1 MAYWKNEKFE
11 DKIRKRMQKDTDCE
25 IIYPSNKE
33 EKVISIDDYKE
44 FAKNVVKNPY
54 IEVKYYHRKSGCN
67 RRAFANEE
75 VLVSITEAEGNRLET
90 CFHLH
95 FSVDRCEEIMG
106 MTKEDRKRIF
116 EDWIDRKNKIGEKT
130 NIEWVKKGDE

>member
-1 MAYWKNEKFE
+1 
-11 DKIRKRMQKDTDCE
+11 MQEDTDCN
-25 IIYPSNKE
+25 IIYPDTEDKS
-33 EKVISIDDYKE
+33 VISVDEYKNIS
-44 FAKNVVKNPY
+44 KSTVKDPY

-67 RRAFANEE
+67 RRAFANKE
-75 VLVSITEAEGNRLET
+75 VLISITEEKGNRLET

-95 FSVDRCEEIMG
+95 FSVRRCKDMMS

-116 EDWIDRKNKIGEKT
+116 ENWIDRKNKIGEKT